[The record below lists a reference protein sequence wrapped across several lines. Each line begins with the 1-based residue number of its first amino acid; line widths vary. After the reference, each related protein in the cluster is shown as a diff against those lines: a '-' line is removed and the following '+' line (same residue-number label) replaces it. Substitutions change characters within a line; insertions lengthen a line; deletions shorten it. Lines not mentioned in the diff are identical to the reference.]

1 MSYVILGT
9 CVNDGACI
17 DACPVNAI
25 HPTAGENGFLGADQ
39 LYIDP
44 ARCVD
49 CNACAEICPVQ
60 AIVRD
65 TQLPPGQERYR
76 EINAQFYELQRQ
88 ASPHP

>member
-25 HPTAGENGFLGADQ
+25 HPTPDDPGFRGADQ

-44 ARCVD
+44 ARCVS

-60 AIVRD
+60 AIVD
-65 TQLPPGQERYR
+65 KSALGPGNARYAS
-76 EINAQFYELQRQ
+76 INAEFFMLTRRT
-88 ASPHP
+88 SV

>member
-25 HPTAGENGFLGADQ
+25 HPKPDDPGYLGADQ

-44 ARCVD
+44 DRCVA

-60 AIVRD
+60 AIVRKTD
-65 TQLPPGQERYR
+65 LSAEKARYAD
-76 EINAQFYELQRQ
+76 INAEYFAKPE
-88 ASPHP
+88 